1 MKKTICVI
9 AASALLIFQATFAQQ
24 QSTGEKP
31 KHKSLGFGIKGG
43 LNFANVTG
51 TSSINNSSRTGF
63 MAGVFLAPASKK
75 LLSYRTEIIF
85 SRQGYDF
92 KTNTQTGAVNLNYII
107 MPHLIGINITKFV
120 QLQ

>member
-1 MKKTICVI
+1 MKKAACII
-9 AASALLIFQATFAQQ
+9 AASILFIFNATFAQQ
-24 QSTGEKP
+24 QTAAEKP

-51 TSSINNSSRTGF
+51 ASSINNSSRTGF

-75 LLSYRTEIIF
+75 IISYRTEIIF

-92 KTNTQTGAVNLNYII
+92 KTNTSTGAVNLNYII
-107 MPHLIGINITKFV
+107 MPHLI
-120 QLQ
+120 